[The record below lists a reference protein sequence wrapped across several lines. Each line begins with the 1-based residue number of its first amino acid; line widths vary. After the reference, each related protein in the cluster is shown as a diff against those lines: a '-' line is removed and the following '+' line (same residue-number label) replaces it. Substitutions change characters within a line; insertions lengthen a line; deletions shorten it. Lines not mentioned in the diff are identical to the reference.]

1 VTWSITRDGSTMHLD
16 IQMPVADWGELL
28 DSVQAALEPRPNA
41 VVLPSSIEGATATDA
56 QMLRVL
62 WDALASVAVPLV
74 DAADADRVA

>member
-1 VTWSITRDGSTMHLD
+1 MHLD

-28 DSVQAALEPRPNA
+28 DSVQAALEPRPIA

-56 QMLRVL
+56 QMLQVL
-62 WDALASVAVPLV
+62 WDALASVAVPLI